1 MNKAIM
7 EAFPKTADAV
17 VVQKHFGHEINNF
30 TKELILLAN
39 KDAYLAEANRREAE
53 ELKRRENPCR

>member
-17 VVQKHFGHEINNF
+17 VVQTHFGHEINNF